1 MEQLGQVLTQIVEG
15 ENGTKKLDVKMTGKT
30 FELPFKL
37 IGGRMVG
44 FLDISGQVS
53 LIEAAAD
60 ELVDK
65 LLKAGVEFDTIL
77 NPVAKSNAL
86 AHAIALRWSKAKNVG
101 LERTAVARKS
111 TTPAKVEATYRS
123 VTTPKDQTIS
133 LTDGDVEFLRG
144 KRLLVLDDVY
154 GGGGTTMALKE
165 LAQKAG
171 AEIAAYAVIGVE
183 AGVALPQNLY
193 HLFELPVL
201 DA

>member
-165 LAQKAG
+165 LAHKAG